1 MAHKRS
7 TYIGT
12 ALTDL
17 CFVDEDST
25 ALRLAV
31 GGVDGRL
38 RYVFSCVC
46 FALHGRIVSF
56 SASHKCLL

>member
-1 MAHKRS
+1 MAHKTS

-17 CFVDEDST
+17 CFVYPHDVAST

-31 GGVDGRL
+31 GGVDGKL
-38 RYVFSCVC
+38 R
-46 FALHGRIVSF
+46 
-56 SASHKCLL
+56 

>member
-17 CFVDEDST
+17 CFVDQDST
-25 ALRLAV
+25 ALHLAV
-31 GGVDGRL
+31 GGFDGRL
-38 RYVFSCVC
+38 RYVSALISTLVLC
-46 FALHGRIVSF
+46 FEAYR
-56 SASHKCLL
+56 